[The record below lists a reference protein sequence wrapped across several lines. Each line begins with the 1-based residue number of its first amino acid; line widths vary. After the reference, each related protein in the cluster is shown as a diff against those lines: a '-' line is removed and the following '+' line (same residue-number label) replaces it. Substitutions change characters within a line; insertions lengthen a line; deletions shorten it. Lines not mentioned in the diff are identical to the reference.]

1 MSHIDEFLDTIHTPA
16 PKKADITTA
25 WDCYTTASKTAR
37 LYKSARKNFRRS
49 VPFTEDN

>member
-1 MSHIDEFLDTIHTPA
+1 MSHIDKFLDTIHTSTP
-16 PKKADITTA
+16 
-25 WDCYTTASKTAR
+25 TTASKTAR